1 MSRHVCISNLK
12 MKQTGD
18 PTIQVCWPCCW
29 TSSTYT
35 QCRYNCCCKINES
48 DKIDPHKKETE
59 VSLHQFSPSQ
69 AGNISLQANVFYAD
83 TGQCKYPLPC
93 PPQLLLLQNTEHH
106 GLWHIFLHF
115 PDSWYPELLTQFSA
129 VPFKAWTYVDKQTL
143 RVNQQCLRWGEQ
155 WKKRL
160 RDMVG
165 SFKA

>member
-18 PTIQVCWPCCW
+18 PTVQVCWSCCW

-35 QCRYNCCCKINES
+35 QCRYNCCRKINES

-83 TGQCKYPLPC
+83 TGQCKYLCLVHPNSCCCRTLNTMGCGIFFFISLTADVTATQNYSHSSVQC
-93 PPQLLLLQNTEHH
+93 PSKLEHM
-106 GLWHIFLHF
+106 
-115 PDSWYPELLTQFSA
+115 LTS
-129 VPFKAWTYVDKQTL
+129 
-143 RVNQQCLRWGEQ
+143 RH
-155 WKKRL
+155 
-160 RDMVG
+160 
-165 SFKA
+165 